1 MESGERWAGTGAYAA
16 VADNTEAGPDVA
28 SDRRRGRRRALRPLR
43 FPCVVTA
50 LSIALLFG
58 RRDDSG
64 ASASVLR
71 MERSAAL
78 FPISSVLESLDD
90 AMEHSEPDMLPEDLN
105 RLAGGLALAG
115 RAAEAERTLAASLR
129 RDPAQADALY
139 LLGALWCGM
148 GRIGDARDAVRA

>member
-1 MESGERWAGTGAYAA
+1 
-16 VADNTEAGPDVA
+16 
-28 SDRRRGRRRALRPLR
+28 
-43 FPCVVTA
+43 
-50 LSIALLFG
+50 
-58 RRDDSG
+58 
-64 ASASVLR
+64 